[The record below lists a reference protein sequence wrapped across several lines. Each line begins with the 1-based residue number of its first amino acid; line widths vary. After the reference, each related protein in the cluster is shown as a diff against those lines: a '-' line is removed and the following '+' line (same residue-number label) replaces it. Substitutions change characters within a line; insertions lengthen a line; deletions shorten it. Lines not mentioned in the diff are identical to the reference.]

1 MRCDDTIHS
10 TTFNAFT
17 PFTLSSTSG
26 GHTNTERGYLPILA
40 SKLRT
45 TLAEFARSD
54 VGPTDQRGEVI
65 SLTEEDRRLLES
77 VEVVVCGED
86 KHPLKRM

>member
-1 MRCDDTIHS
+1 MTQS
-10 TTFNAFT
+10 TTVNAFT
-17 PFTLSSTSG
+17 QSSTSG

-54 VGPTDQRGEVI
+54 VGLADQRGECI
-65 SLTEEDRRLLES
+65 SLTEEDLRLLES

-86 KHPLKRM
+86 KHPLERM